1 MSLNDSLLLLKVT
14 LHSKTD
20 NQEIMIVIDTDEI
33 IQKELI
39 HI

>member
-1 MSLNDSLLLLKVT
+1 MSLNDSLLLSKVL

>member
-1 MSLNDSLLLLKVT
+1 MSLNDSLLLFKVT

-20 NQEIMIVIDTDEI
+20 NQEIIIVIGTDEI

>member
-1 MSLNDSLLLLKVT
+1 MSLNDSLLLSKVT
-14 LHSKTD
+14 LTD